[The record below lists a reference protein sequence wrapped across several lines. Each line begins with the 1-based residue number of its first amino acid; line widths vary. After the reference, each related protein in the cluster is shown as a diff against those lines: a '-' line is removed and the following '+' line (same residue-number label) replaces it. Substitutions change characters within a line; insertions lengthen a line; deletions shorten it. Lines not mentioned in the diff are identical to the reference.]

1 MQDTNKL
8 YVTDTMFKHY
18 LSEITR
24 QIALDKWTP
33 QVIIGPSRGG
43 LQMGVMLSH
52 YYEVPFVPLQWQ
64 TYTVDPAGSG
74 GKDLEAIEKI
84 TQKYVHDNI
93 LLVDDIND
101 TGNTLLGI
109 TTAMDKKDYFADVKV
124 ATLFNK
130 TTSSYE
136 DVNYYAHELTPD
148 YDPWVVF
155 PFEEWWKM

>member
-1 MQDTNKL
+1 
-8 YVTDTMFKHY
+8 
-18 LSEITR
+18 
-24 QIALDKWTP
+24 
-33 QVIIGPSRGG
+33 
-43 LQMGVMLSH
+43 MLSH
-52 YYEVPFVPLQWQ
+52 YFEVPFVPLQWQ

-84 TQKYVHDNI
+84 TQKYVHENI

-109 TTAMDKKDYFADVKV
+109 TSAMDKQDYFADVKV

-130 TTSSYE
+130 TTSAYE

>member
-1 MQDTNKL
+1 MQDTSRL
-8 YVTDTMFKHY
+8 YVTDTMFKQY

-24 QIALDKWTP
+24 QIALDNWSP
-33 QVIIGPSRGG
+33 SVIIGPSRGG

-64 TYTVDPAGSG
+64 TYTVDPACSG
-74 GKDLEAIEKI
+74 GQDLNAIEKI

-93 LLVDDIND
+93 LIVDDIND

-109 TTAMDKKDYFADVKV
+109 TSAMDKNDYFADIKV
-124 ATLFNK
+124 ATLLNK
-130 TTSSYE
+130 TTSAYE

-148 YDPWVVF
+148 YNPWVVF
-155 PFEEWWKM
+155 PFEEWWKI

>member
-8 YVTDTMFKHY
+8 YVTDTMLKQY

-24 QIALDKWTP
+24 QIALDKWSP
-33 QVIIGPSRGG
+33 SVIIGPSRGG
-43 LQMGVMLSH
+43 LQIGVMLSH

-74 GKDLEAIEKI
+74 GQDLEAVENI

-109 TTAMDKKDYFADVKV
+109 TSAMDKQDYFADIKV

-130 TTSSYE
+130 TASSYE

>member
-33 QVIIGPSRGG
+33 SVIIGPSRGG

-136 DVNYYAHELTPD
+136 DVNYYAYELTPD

>member
-24 QIALDKWTP
+24 QIALDKWAP
-33 QVIIGPSRGG
+33 SVIIGPSRGG

-52 YYEVPFVPLQWQ
+52 YFEVPFVPLQWQ

-84 TQKYVHDNI
+84 TQKYVHENI

-109 TTAMDKKDYFADVKV
+109 TSAMDKQDYFADVKGYLV
-124 ATLFNK
+124 RLQK
-130 TTSSYE
+130 
-136 DVNYYAHELTPD
+136 L
-148 YDPWVVF
+148 VVIMF
-155 PFEEWWKM
+155 ACSRYIIVFV